1 MKRGTRKLLFV
12 ILSLAMCGGLLSGCD
27 RTQKSENTEH
37 EPLTILSGFL
47 QYEQLERLSRE
58 KYPEVRLE
66 YISYTGSNTT
76 GYLQYLL
83 QNGSPSDIMPLTVF
97 GIPEAQKE
105 YLLDLSGFSFLNEY
119 KTADINQV
127 TLDGGVYAVP
137 MSSNLVGLY
146 YNKTMFAEHGW
157 EAPQNF
163 EELKALTHTIRE
175 AGVDPCAAQF
185 FYPGNGFFDLFTMAK
200 TNFLST
206 PEGLQWERDFKAGNA
221 TAKAGLSEAAGLLQE
236 LIDCG
241 FLDADDTLYDDQETT
256 DRFFSREA
264 AMYLS
269 SGMLPRFTQNEDG
282 TGDQY
287 GIMPF
292 YGAGE
297 DDTVLISTPLCY
309 FGLSKT
315 LGEPGN
321 EQKLEDAL
329 KIMELLATEEGQK
342 SLSVKAKDYIAPL
355 KNEVIQEN
363 SPFNDVSSTIL
374 DGHTS
379 NLAYAGYEP
388 IIIDV
393 GDKVRDWVAGRCT
406 GEDVLALM
414 DQLQSDYLSGSLPP
428 VAVAA
433 QDFTVEQTAQMQAE
447 SFRLA
452 AGTDIGLV
460 SLGAYHTGVEN
471 HSGVCG
477 RLFAGDITQEVA
489 NAIVPGNYRDP
500 ICILTLTGA
509 EVKGLLESGFAVAED
524 VEGFSYIPSGVTV
537 TRKHDGS
544 VKQIT
549 LEDGTP
555 LDESASYTV
564 SVDQGGFTEEIGQKG
579 SVKKTELVVVDVVS
593 EYLHAHSPLSP
604 LEPWE
609 K

>member
-1 MKRGTRKLLFV
+1 MKKSTRKLLFV
-12 ILSLAMCGGLLSGCD
+12 ILTLALCAGLLAGCIGA
-27 RTQKSENTEH
+27 QKMENKEH

-47 QYEQLERLSRE
+47 QYDQLEGLLRE

-66 YISYTGSNTT
+66 YVSYTGSNTT

-83 QNGSPSDIMPLTVF
+83 QNGSPLDIMPLSVF
-97 GIPEAQKE
+97 SLPEAQKE

-119 KTADINQV
+119 KTTDINQV

-157 EAPQNF
+157 EVPQSF
-163 EELKALTHTIRE
+163 AELKTLTQTVRK
-175 AGVDPCAAQF
+175 AGIDPCAAQF
-185 FYPGNGFFDLFTMAK
+185 FLSGNGFFDLFTMAK

-206 PEGLQWERDFKAGNA
+206 PEGLQWERDFKAGNT
-221 TAKAGLSEAAGLLQE
+221 TAEEGLSEAVVQLQE

-241 FLDADDTLYDDQETT
+241 FLDGDDTRCDEDETAN
-256 DRFFSREA
+256 RFFSREA
-264 AMYLS
+264 AMYLNA
-269 SGMLPRFTQNEDG
+269 GMLPRFTQNEDG

-297 DDTVLISTPLCY
+297 DDTVLISMPLCY
-309 FGLSKT
+309 FGLSAT
-315 LGEPGN
+315 LGKPGS
-321 EQKLEDAL
+321 EKKLEDAL
-329 KIMELLATEEGQK
+329 KVMELLATEEGQK
-342 SLSVKAKDYIAPL
+342 SLGVKSKDYIVPL
-355 KNEVIQEN
+355 KNEVIPED

-388 IIIDV
+388 IIIGV
-393 GDKVRDWVAGRCT
+393 GNKVRDWVAGQCT
-406 GEDVLALM
+406 GEDVLTLM
-414 DQLQSDYLSGSLPP
+414 NQLQSDYLSGALPP

-433 QDFTVEQTAQMQAE
+433 LDFTLEQTAQLQSE

-460 SLGAYHTGVEN
+460 SLGAYQNGVEN
-471 HSGVCG
+471 RSGVCG
-477 RLFAGDITQEVA
+477 RLFAGDINQEVV
-489 NAIVPGNYRDP
+489 NAIVPGVFRDP
-500 ICILTLTGA
+500 ICVLTLTGA
-509 EVKGLLESGFAVAED
+509 EVKGLLESGFATSGAA
-524 VEGFSYIPSGVTV
+524 EGFPYIPAGVTI

-544 VKQIT
+544 VKKIT
-549 LEDGTP
+549 LEDGST
-555 LDESASYTV
+555 LNESAAYTV
-564 SVDQGGFTEEIGQKG
+564 AVDQGGFTEEIGQKG
-579 SVKKTELVVVDVVS
+579 AVVETELVVVDVVS